1 MTCNIVI
8 KKLQNRIKR
17 TLRQTTAH
25 GTIRRMKRRHVLI
38 LVTPAYQPRL
48 AGIARYA
55 RQHGWQLTILDRI
68 ARQPKGWN
76 GDGVLVTLR
85 DNPEMVAFVKSLRR
99 RKIPVVDLTFNHP
112 EMRLPRVSGDH
123 FLMGMLARRHFE
135 ERNFRHF
142 AWFSTNWLNIH
153 KLRFDGFSTQYHRSQ
168 LSTVNSQPFK
178 FIRAKNATGSA
189 SQRSTINSQPFKWV
203 LSKEAPTERLDDF
216 AWFDRWLGDKLR
228 AAPKPL
234 ALLAYDDA
242 DAARALGASLAAGLS
257 VPEDVAILGI
267 GGDRLICENQP
278 VPISSIEHDQG
289 RTGYEGAA
297 VLDQLMDGA
306 KPTQK
311 TILIPPR
318 GLTVRASTDVI
329 AAASPIVRKT
339 LEYIRS
345 NMDKPFGLTQI
356 ANSSDVSRATIARL
370 FVQEFGHSVGKEILR
385 QRLEIAKRMLAND
398 ALSIAEIAHRTGF
411 CNPSYFTN
419 TFRTTTG
426 LTPKRW
432 RRESATQTA

>member
-1 MTCNIVI
+1 M
-8 KKLQNRIKR
+8 
-17 TLRQTTAH
+17 RQTTAY

-85 DNPEMVAFVKSLRR
+85 DNPETVAFVKSLRR

-216 AWFDRWLGDKLR
+216 AWFDHWLGDKLR

-257 VPEDVAILGI
+257 VPKDVAILGI

-297 VLDQLMDGA
+297 LLDRLMDGA
-306 KPTQK
+306 KPIQK
-311 TILIPPR
+311 PTLIPPR

-356 ANSSDVSRATIARL
+356 ANSSEVSRATIARL

>member
-1 MTCNIVI
+1 MRPV
-8 KKLQNRIKR
+8 
-17 TLRQTTAH
+17 AAYD
-25 GTIRRMKRRHVLI
+25 TIRRMKRRHVLI

-68 ARQPKGWN
+68 ARLPRGWN

-85 DNPEMVAFVKSLRR
+85 DNPKMLAFVKSLRR

-112 EMRLPRVSGDH
+112 ELRLPRVSGDH
-123 FLMGMLARRHFE
+123 FMMGRLARRHFE

-153 KLRFDGFSTQYHRSQ
+153 SLRYNGFCQ
-168 LSTVNSQPFK
+168 
-178 FIRAKNATGSA
+178 ATPKA
-189 SQRSTINSQPFKWV
+189 PTRTPPDAPTTPRWV
-203 LSKEAPTERLDDF
+203 LSEEAPTERLDDF
-216 AWFDRWLGDKLR
+216 AWFDRWLGNKLR

-242 DAARALGASLAAGLS
+242 DAARALGAALAAGFS

-289 RTGYEGAA
+289 RTGYEGAE
-297 VLDQLMDGA
+297 LLGRLMDGA
-306 KPTQK
+306 RPPVKPT
-311 TILIPPR
+311 LIPPR

-329 AAASPIVRKT
+329 AAASPIVRKA

-345 NMDKPFGLTQI
+345 NIQKPFGLSYI
-356 ANSSDVSRATIARL
+356 AESSNVSRSTMARL
-370 FVQEFGHSVGKEILR
+370 FKQEFRHPVGKEIMR
-385 QRLEIAKRMLAND
+385 QRLELAKRMLASGT
-398 ALSIAEIAHRTGF
+398 LTVAEIAYRTGF
-411 CNPSYFTN
+411 CNPAYFTN
-419 TFRTTTG
+419 TFHAATG
-426 LTPKRW
+426 LAPKRW
-432 RRESATQTA
+432 QREHESTAMGSDPMASPCR

>member
-1 MTCNIVI
+1 M
-8 KKLQNRIKR
+8 
-17 TLRQTTAH
+17 AY

-297 VLDQLMDGA
+297 VLNQLMDGA

-385 QRLEIAKRMLAND
+385 QRLEIAKRLLAND

-411 CNPSYFTN
+411 CNPAYFTN